1 MDPSLRERLRW
12 RSPISDAPDAPA
24 GTATKAW
31 AGALLCVAG
40 ALLGPVAVVL
50 PGDAVLDETL
60 LLASCGGALVL
71 ALVLIAAYDR
81 LPLWGLHAATL
92 AGTAL
97 AGLAVYSWGTESAF
111 GPLPFVWVALFAF
124 YYFPLREALVHGA
137 LMAAA
142 YAIALALESPPES
155 AVDGWVA
162 TVLTLFVA
170 AVFVA
175 MARDRLHHRI
185 QRLSDAVQH
194 DPLTGLL
201 NRRGF
206 DEVLDVELERARRG
220 DTRLSVVVG
229 DLDGLERAN
238 DDHGNAA
245 GDSVLHTTARA
256 IEDVKRGFDSAA
268 RIGGEELALIA
279 PDCDEHGAYM
289 LAERTRM
296 ALERGLASS
305 APGLTAS
312 FGVAT
317 YPLHGRTANSLVGAA
332 DRALQAAKR
341 LGGNRSVISSAE
353 VAGILARPP
362 RSGDAHVE
370 LAALLSLAEALDR
383 RDTGS
388 ATHCQRVGR
397 FAELT
402 ARELGLSPDAVERVR
417 LAGILHD
424 VGRVALPDE
433 LMRKQGP
440 LSAEEWSLV
449 RSHPEVGARMV
460 ETTDYADIRSWILF
474 HHERPDGR
482 GYPEGLGEEEVP
494 VEACILGAADAYE
507 ALTSERPYRPA
518 LAPEEAAELM
528 RGEAGRQFRRDVV
541 EALLRAV

>member
-12 RSPISDAPDAPA
+12 RSPTSDAPDAPA
-24 GTATKAW
+24 GMATKVW

-71 ALVLIAAYDR
+71 ALVLIATYER
-81 LPLWGLHAATL
+81 LPPWGLHAATL

-97 AGLAVYSWGTESAF
+97 AGLAAYSWGTESAF

-137 LMAAA
+137 LMAAT
-142 YAIALALESPPES
+142 YAIALALEAPPES

-175 MARDRLHHRI
+175 MVRDRLHHRI

-206 DEVLDVELERARRG
+206 DDGPRRRARARTARRHPPERG
-220 DTRLSVVVG
+220 GG
-229 DLDGLERAN
+229 DLDGFKRVN
-238 DDHGNAA
+238 DEHGNAA
-245 GDSVLHTTARA
+245 GDSVLRTTARA

-289 LAERTRM
+289 LAERTRL

-317 YPLHGRTANSLVGAA
+317 YPLHGRTANSLLGAA

-362 RSGDAHVE
+362 RNDDGHVE

-402 ARELGLSPDAVERVR
+402 AGS
-417 LAGILHD
+417 
-424 VGRVALPDE
+424 
-433 LMRKQGP
+433 
-440 LSAEEWSLV
+440 SASRPTPSSGCAWPGSC
-449 RSHPEVGARMV
+449 
-460 ETTDYADIRSWILF
+460 TTS
-474 HHERPDGR
+474 
-482 GYPEGLGEEEVP
+482 
-494 VEACILGAADAYE
+494 AAWRFP
-507 ALTSERPYRPA
+507 TS
-518 LAPEEAAELM
+518 
-528 RGEAGRQFRRDVV
+528 
-541 EALLRAV
+541 